1 MVRNSLSRVLSVS
14 FIAMPYT
21 AWVTLCTLSLSSTV
35 YTSCSVHIRACVCRV
50 IRDCVQSL
58 RCSKESES
66 ERDCWE
72 RGWFKWVNTSPR
84 RSCQNLLGH
93 WNDDDDPVLL
103 SSGFILVWC
112 VKNWSVLRR
121 GCIDERVSR
130 FRYSEASVQRD
141 TYKSEIEDD
150 GPSLD
155 KWIDEGE
162 RIKVLF

>member
-1 MVRNSLSRVLSVS
+1 MEHPVYAYLSLSFLLLYSITSGSEFPFPCTLGLLHRDALYRVGNSLHS
-14 FIAMPYT
+14 
-21 AWVTLCTLSLSSTV
+21 LSLSSTV

-141 TYKSEIEDD
+141 T
-150 GPSLD
+150 
-155 KWIDEGE
+155 
-162 RIKVLF
+162 

>member
-1 MVRNSLSRVLSVS
+1 MVRNSLSRIPSVS

-21 AWVTLCTLSLSSTV
+21 AWVTLCTLSLSLSLINRM
-35 YTSCSVHIRACVCRV
+35 YRLLYVHIRACVCRV

-93 WNDDDDPVLL
+93 WNDGDDPVLL

-112 VKNWSVLRR
+112 MKNRSVLRR
-121 GCIDERVSR
+121 AALMRRVSGVAR
-130 FRYSEASVQRD
+130 LPWYVQRD
-141 TYKSEIEDD
+141 RRDWGWWPLRFAIIFE
-150 GPSLD
+150 
-155 KWIDEGE
+155 
-162 RIKVLF
+162 